1 MIPPQAQSAMPEETL
16 NQLAAVKT
24 IDDLQNL
31 ITGTEMSIE
40 ALKSQIDESKASQ
53 SQMQAGLD
61 QMNAAVT
68 DMTDTADKMTAL
80 KEAIPGAF
88 DTAKENYLTEIENRR
103 LPIEDEFRKTMNTGY
118 KQLYLTVTISSAAA
132 LVILAFY
139 RKKKNAPEA

>member
-1 MIPPQAQSAMPEETL
+1 MTPSQAQSSIHGETL
-16 NQLAAVKT
+16 DQLAAVKT
-24 IDDLQNL
+24 IDDLNNL

-88 DTAKENYLTEIENRR
+88 DTAKRTILPRSKTGDCR
-103 LPIEDEFRKTMNTGY
+103 LRT
-118 KQLYLTVTISSAAA
+118 SSG
-132 LVILAFY
+132 
-139 RKKKNAPEA
+139 RQ